1 MCIIKKIFNASLGNK
16 RILSIY
22 LIHLPFFFSFQ
33 DDCFASLLALG
44 VIISFEAP
52 LSRRSCEGYVDP

>member
-1 MCIIKKIFNASLGNK
+1 M
-16 RILSIY
+16 LSIY
-22 LIHLPFFFSFQ
+22 LITLTILFSLQ

-44 VIISFEAP
+44 VIISFKAP